1 MDDCAGQSATLP
13 RRRGPVAALA
23 VVAAAALCA
32 GAASVA
38 LGGCGGAPQSALT
51 TAPSPRASDASSQP
65 TSAPSAASSSPVPV
79 VTAGPVPPAA
89 AAAAARYWRLI
100 DTHRYHALLTVVTR
114 DSQAAA
120 ALRAG
125 RGASFWGI
133 ERVRIV
139 SVDPT
144 LFRAPP
150 AGATLEFAMTVD
162 VRPAPA
168 TAWRPGHDL
177 VFMSLRRVGASWLVY
192 ETGSGP

>member
-1 MDDCAGQSATLP
+1 MGNCAGQSVARP

-23 VVAAAALCA
+23 VVAVAALCA
-32 GAASVA
+32 GAASA
-38 LGGCGGAPQSALT
+38 PLGGCGSVSHIAPAT
-51 TAPSPRASDASSQP
+51 TPSPHASDASSQA
-65 TSAPSAASSSPVPV
+65 TGAPSAGIPSPVPV

-89 AAAAARYWRLI
+89 AAAATRYWRLI
-100 DTHRYHALLTVVTR
+100 DTHRYRALLTVVTR

-125 RGASFWGI
+125 RSTSFWGI
-133 ERVRIV
+133 ERVRVV

-144 LFRAPP
+144 LFPEPA
-150 AGATLEFAMTVD
+150 AGATLEFGMTVD
-162 VRPAPA
+162 VRPIGA
-168 TAWRPGHDL
+168 TAWNPGRNL